1 MKGFFIFGL
10 CISPAV
16 FYAQMPKDS
25 VKATEIEAINFT
37 KRLPVAKEI
46 INVQRDLKEKNLAQD
61 LPILLKNQMSVVS
74 TSDAGNGVGYTGWRI
89 RGTSGAGINV
99 MLNGVPYND
108 SESFGTFF
116 VNVSDLAS
124 SASNILIQRGVGTST
139 NGVASFG
146 ASVNVATRDPE
157 EKAYAL
163 TNQSYGSFNTR
174 RHAFELG
181 SGKFWNNKFS
191 VMGRYS
197 ITKSDGYID
206 RAFSDL
212 NSYNFTALFEDKG
225 TRIRFM
231 AFGGKEKT
239 YQAWNGITM
248 EDFHKN
254 PRTNYSG
261 SIYDSKG
268 NIAKYYDNETDN
280 YEQNHYH
287 LLWQQ
292 RLNSIWNLETTLHY
306 TKGKGFYENYKQNDR
321 LSRYLIP
328 SFNFNGQNISRAD
341 FIRYKWLDNDFYGG
355 ISTLQGK
362 LGDLDLIFG
371 VVANQYKGAHFGNVS
386 PVLDFGNNIQKN
398 HEYYRNN
405 SVKNEISGYTKALYR
420 LDRFEFFG
428 DLQLR
433 NIGYSTKIDFNPAE
447 GLNSKN
453 NWTFFN
459 PKAGI
464 NYAIPKGKLYL
475 SYALANREP
484 NRADLSNNPNTRA
497 EKLHNVELG
506 MEKQI
511 GNWLSF
517 TTNGYLM
524 YYRDQLVLIGKLN
537 DVGAMIRENSG
548 KSYRLG
554 LETGLEAKL
563 SNQFKISGNTTI
575 SQNKNLDYHIE
586 VTEII
591 NGNKVSKTK
600 NLGNTEISYSP
611 SFMANISA
619 VYNPSKDFTF
629 TLTNQYIGKQY
640 LDNTQNN
647 TLKLPSYN
655 VLDFLANYQLKL
667 SHYDL
672 GLNLMINNLLNR
684 KYANNGYVWDG
695 AIVYPQA
702 GTNFMLGMTLKFR

>member
-10 CISPAV
+10 CLSPAV
-16 FYAQMPKDS
+16 FYAQIKKDS
-25 VKATEIEAINFT
+25 VSTTEIEAINFT

-89 RGTSGAGINV
+89 RGTSGSGINV

-146 ASVNVATRDPE
+146 ASVNVTTKSPE

-174 RHAFELG
+174 RHTIELG
-181 SGKFWNNKFS
+181 SGKFWNNKLS
-191 VMGRYS
+191 LMGRYS

-225 TRIRFM
+225 TRLRFM

-239 YQAWNGITM
+239 YLAWNGITM
-248 EDFHKN
+248 EDFQRN

-261 SIYDSKG
+261 AIYANG
-268 NIAKYYDNETDN
+268 NISKYYDNETDN
-280 YEQNHYH
+280 YRQNHHH

-292 RLNSIWNLETTLHY
+292 KLNSIWNLETTLHY
-306 TKGKGFYENYKQNDR
+306 TKGRGFYENYKQNDK
-321 LSRYLIP
+321 LSKYLIP
-328 SFNFNGQNISRAD
+328 SFDFNGKNISRAD
-341 FIRYKWLDNDFYGG
+341 FIRYKWLDNDFYGA
-355 ISTLQGK
+355 ISTLYGK

-371 VVANQYKGAHFGNVS
+371 AVANQYKGVHFGNVS
-386 PVLDFGNNIQKN
+386 PVLDFGNNIPN
-398 HEYYRNN
+398 HNEYYRNH
-405 SVKNEISGYTKALYR
+405 SVKNELSGYAKALYR
-420 LDRFEFFG
+420 WDRFEFFG

-433 NIGYSTKIDFNPAE
+433 NINYTTQIDLNPSEGINTKNH
-447 GLNSKN
+447 
-453 NWTFFN
+453 WTFFN

-464 NYAIPKGKLYL
+464 NYALPQGKLYL
-475 SYALANREP
+475 SYAIAHREP
-484 NRADLSNNPNTRA
+484 NREDLKNNPNTKA
-497 EKLHNVELG
+497 EQLHNIELG
-506 MEKQI
+506 IEKQI
-511 GNWLSF
+511 SNWLSF
-517 TTNGYLM
+517 NTNGYLM
-524 YYRDQLVLIGKLN
+524 HYKNQLVLIGKLN
-537 DVGAMIRENSG
+537 DVGSTIRENSG

-554 LETGLEAKL
+554 LETGLVAKL
-563 SNQFKISGNTTI
+563 NNQFKISGNTTI
-575 SQNKNLDYHIE
+575 SQNKNVDFHIKT
-586 VTEII
+586 TEI
-591 NGNKVSKTK
+591 VSGKQVDLPK
-600 NLGNTEISYSP
+600 NIGNTQISYSP
-611 SFMANISA
+611 SFIANISA
-619 VYNPSKDFTF
+619 IYNPTQNFTL
-629 TLTNQYIGKQY
+629 TLTNQYVGKQY
-640 LDNTQNN
+640 LDNTQND

-655 VLDFLANYQLKL
+655 VLDFLAHYQLKV
-667 SHYDL
+667 SRYDL
-672 GLNLMINNLLNR
+672 GLNLMVNNLLNR
-684 KYANNGYVWDG
+684 KYANNGYVYDG

-702 GTNFMLGMTLKFR
+702 GTNFMLGMTLKFQ